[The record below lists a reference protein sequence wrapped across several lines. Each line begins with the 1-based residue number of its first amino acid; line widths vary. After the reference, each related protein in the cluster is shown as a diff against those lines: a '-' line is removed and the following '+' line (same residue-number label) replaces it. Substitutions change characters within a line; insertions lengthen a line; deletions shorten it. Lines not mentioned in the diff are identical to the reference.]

1 MKQIIL
7 DTDIG
12 TDVDDAIALMY
23 CLNNPEI
30 ELLAVTTVHGNSQ
43 LRAKIAKKFMLDRKI
58 PVAAGIDKPL
68 VKKKTYWMGHE
79 GKGILDGTEES
90 VGQGAVDLL
99 HKTINENKDASLV
112 CIGPLTNIATLL
124 QQRPDVKKNIKEI
137 YFMGS
142 AVEKNGSFI
151 LNYEKHNIKV
161 DPEAADI
168 VFNSG
173 IELKIITTELS
184 KGICVSKK
192 EFEDLRN
199 KIRSF
204 TEYLYQNAMQYME
217 ARKQEVCYLYDPLTA
232 LAAAE
237 PGCIRFD
244 TKGKISVS
252 QSADLQECKNK
263 ILETV
268 LATALLTDKSNYGG
282 VGEK

>member
-1 MKQIIL
+1 MKKIIL

-30 ELLAVTTVHGNSQ
+30 ELLAVTTVHGNAQ
-43 LRAKIAKKFMLDRKI
+43 LRAKIAKKYIEDRKI

-68 VKKKTYWMGHE
+68 AKKETYWMGHE
-79 GKGILDGTEES
+79 GKGTLDGTEES
-90 VGQGAVDLL
+90 FEQGAVDLL
-99 HKTINENKDASLV
+99 YKTISTNKDAALV
-112 CIGPLTNIATLL
+112 CIGPLTNIAALL
-124 QQRPDVKKNIKEI
+124 QQKPEVKRQIKEI

-142 AVEKNGSFI
+142 AVEKKGMFI
-151 LNYEKHNIKV
+151 PNYEKHNIKV

-184 KGICVSKK
+184 KGISISKEEFK
-192 EFEDLRN
+192 ELKDNR
-199 KIRSF
+199 KPF
-204 TEYLYQNAMQYME
+204 TEYLYQNAMHYME

-237 PGCIRFD
+237 PELIRFE

-252 QSADLQECKNK
+252 QSTNLDECKNK
-263 ILETV
+263 IL
-268 LATALLTDKSNYGG
+268 ATALLTNKSRYRE

>member
-1 MKQIIL
+1 MKKIIL

-30 ELLAVTTVHGNSQ
+30 DLLAVTTVHGNAQ
-43 LRAKIAKKFMLDRKI
+43 LRAKIAKKFILNRKI

-68 VKKKTYWMGHE
+68 AKKEKYWMGHE
-79 GKGILDGTEES
+79 GKGVLDGTEPES
-90 VGQGAVDLL
+90 EQNAVELL
-99 HKTINENKDASLV
+99 YHTINQNKDASLV

-124 QQRPDVKKNIKEI
+124 RQKPEIKEQIKDI

-142 AVEKNGSFI
+142 AIEKNGLFI
-151 LNYEKHNIKV
+151 PNYEKHNIKV

-173 IELKIITTELS
+173 IELKIVTTELS
-184 KGICVSKK
+184 KGISISKK

-199 KIRSF
+199 RIRLF
-204 TEYLYQNAMQYME
+204 TEYLYQTAMQYME
-217 ARKQEVCYLYDPLTA
+217 ARKQDVCYLYDPLTA

-237 PGCIRFD
+237 PGLIRFE

-268 LATALLTDKSNYGG
+268 LATALLTDKNKYWKA
-282 VGEK
+282 GEK

>member
-1 MKQIIL
+1 MKKIIL

-30 ELLAVTTVHGNSQ
+30 ELLAITTVHGNAQ
-43 LRAKIAKKFMLDRKI
+43 LRAKIAKKFILNRKI

-68 VKKKTYWMGHE
+68 VKKETYWMGHE
-79 GKGILDGTEES
+79 GKGILDGTEQES
-90 VGQGAVDLL
+90 EQNAVELL
-99 HKTINENKDASLV
+99 YHTINENKNASLV

-124 QQRPDVKKNIKEI
+124 QQKPYVKEHIKEI

-142 AVEKNGSFI
+142 AVEKNGRFI
-151 LNYEKHNIKV
+151 PNYEKHNIKV

-168 VFNSG
+168 VFDSG

-237 PGCIRFD
+237 PGLIKFE
-244 TKGKISVS
+244 TKGTISVS
-252 QSADLQECKNK
+252 QSTNLDECKNK
-263 ILETV
+263 ILEAV
-268 LATALLTDKSNYGG
+268 LATTLLTNKSIYRE
-282 VGEK
+282 VG